1 MVCGVIQH
9 SYARLLGMLG
19 EPALREKMS
28 QKKKGAI
35 IFVLGFVF
43 IIAGVVAIFAVNGT
57 IGPSFGE
64 RDYASS

>member
-1 MVCGVIQH
+1 
-9 SYARLLGMLG
+9 MLG